1 MRYLIEFSY
10 NGTNYHGWQKQPNAN
25 SVQEE
30 LTKCVSVL
38 LQEKIEIIGAGR
50 TDTGVH
56 AKQMFAH
63 FDSKISIDFQN
74 LVMKLNS
81 FLPNDILVKRVFRV
95 KEDTHARFTA
105 VSRTYQYFV
114 STHKDIFNSNLYFL
128 FKSLDI
134 DKMNKACRYLIGQ
147 QDFSSF
153 SKVNTDTFT
162 NICEI
167 TYAKWRKEGCY
178 IVFTI
183 SSNRFLRNMVRS
195 IVGTLLDVGLG
206 KTEVDEIKSIIEK
219 KDRREAGIS
228 VPAKGLFLTNIKYP
242 DNI

>member
-1 MRYLIEFSY
+1 MRCLIEFSY

-30 LTKCVSVL
+30 LTKCLSVL
-38 LQEKIEIIGAGR
+38 LQEKIEITAAGR

-56 AKQMFAH
+56 AEQMFAH
-63 FDSKISIDFQN
+63 FDLKISIDFEE

-81 FLPNDILVKRVFRV
+81 FLPSDILVKRVFRV

-114 STHKDIFNSNLYFL
+114 STNKDIFNSNLYFL
-128 FKSLDI
+128 FKQLDI
-134 DKMNKACRYLIGQ
+134 DKMNEACGYLIGE

-162 NICEI
+162 NNCEI
-167 TYAKWRKEGCY
+167 TYARWRKEGSY
-178 IVFTI
+178 LIFTI

-195 IVGTLLDVGLG
+195 IVGTLIDVGLG
-206 KTEVDEIKSIIEK
+206 KIEVHEVKRIIEK
-219 KDRREAGIS
+219 KDRREAGMS
-228 VPAKGLFLTNIKYP
+228 VPAKGLFLTHIKYP